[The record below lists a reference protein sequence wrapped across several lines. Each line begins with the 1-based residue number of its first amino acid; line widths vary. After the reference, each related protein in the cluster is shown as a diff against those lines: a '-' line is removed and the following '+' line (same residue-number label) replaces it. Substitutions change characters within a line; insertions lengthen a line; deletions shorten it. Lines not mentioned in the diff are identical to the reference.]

1 MKEVYVSRWY
11 CPGCDRQL
19 EYHTRPDMKKFD
31 DSVGPLCSECATKLR
46 RDTSSAWLPEVIVK
60 FE

>member
-1 MKEVYVSRWY
+1 MSKLYVTRWH

-19 EYHTRPDMKKFD
+19 EYRIPRSMSDWNEET
-31 DSVGPLCSECATKLR
+31 GPLCSECATKLR
-46 RDTSSAWLPEVIVK
+46 RDTSSNWLPEVIVI